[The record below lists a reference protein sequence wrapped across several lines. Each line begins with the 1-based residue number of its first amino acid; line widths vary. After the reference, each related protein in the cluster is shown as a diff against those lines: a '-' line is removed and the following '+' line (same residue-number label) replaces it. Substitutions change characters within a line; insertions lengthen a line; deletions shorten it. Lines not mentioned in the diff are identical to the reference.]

1 MAEKLDKTGE
11 TLIIRYVDM
20 QTKSIPNPTPALG
33 YLLQRVPNQQNAT
46 NIHMTKKKKKS
57 LSPSPPPP
65 PRPTPFFSLH
75 SPPIQQP
82 RNKPIDIPLPHLP
95 LLDTPPLPITTS
107 IPTPPK
113 RTLPNAITRPNLP
126 RPLATLST
134 RQSTITF
141 RIFSMNLPRM
151 PIAIECIR
159 SSAWTAR
166 VGAWMICSA
175 RARVEDVGVRD
186 DRGST
191 RSGAAAGCAGVF
203 GVGGFEGGGR
213 RGDVGVLGF
222 GRGGVGG
229 GGGEDVCCGRG
240 RLASFWVFLFYLFV
254 RDRLGR
260 D

>member
-20 QTKSIPNPTPALG
+20 EKKIDPQSNACAWVSTTKSSKPTKRYQYPHDEKEK
-33 YLLQRVPNQQNAT
+33 N
-46 NIHMTKKKKKS
+46 
-57 LSPSPPPP
+57 LSHPPPP
-65 PRPTPFFSLH
+65 PTRPTPFFSPH

-82 RNKPIDIPLPHLP
+82 RNKPIHIPLPHLP

-126 RPLATLST
+126 SPLATLST

-151 PIAIECIR
+151 PIAIEGIR

-175 RARVEDVGVRD
+175 RARVEDVGV
-186 DRGST
+186 
-191 RSGAAAGCAGVF
+191 
-203 GVGGFEGGGR
+203 
-213 RGDVGVLGF
+213 
-222 GRGGVGG
+222 
-229 GGGEDVCCGRG
+229 
-240 RLASFWVFLFYLFV
+240 
-254 RDRLGR
+254 
-260 D
+260 

>member
-46 NIHMTKKKKKS
+46 NIHMTKKKKN
-57 LSPSPPPP
+57 PSHPPPP
-65 PRPTPFFSLH
+65 PPTRPTPFFSLH

-82 RNKPIDIPLPHLP
+82 RNKPIHIPLPHLP

-113 RTLPNAITRPNLP
+113 RTLPNAITRPNLSS
-126 RPLATLST
+126 PLTTLST

-141 RIFSMNLPRM
+141 GIFSMNLPRM
-151 PIAIECIR
+151 PIAIEGIR

-175 RARVEDVGVRD
+175 GARVEDVGVRD
-186 DRGST
+186 DGGST

-213 RGDVGVLGF
+213 RGDVRVLGF

-240 RLASFWVFLFYLFV
+240 RLAFLSLLLFC
-254 RDRLGR
+254 L
-260 D
+260 

>member
-33 YLLQRVPNQQNAT
+33 YLLRRVPNQQNAT
-46 NIHMTKKKKKS
+46 NIHMTKKKKN
-57 LSPSPPPP
+57 LSYPPPP
-65 PRPTPFFSLH
+65 PTRPTPFFSH
-75 SPPIQQP
+75 PSPPIQQP
-82 RNKPIDIPLPHLP
+82 RNKPIHIPLPHLP

-141 RIFSMNLPRM
+141 RILSMNLPRM
-151 PIAIECIR
+151 PIAIEGIR

-166 VGAWMICSA
+166 VGAWMIGSA
-175 RARVEDVGVRD
+175 GARVEDVGVRD
-186 DRGST
+186 DGGST

-213 RGDVGVLGF
+213 RGDVRVLGF
-222 GRGGVGG
+222 GGGRVGG

-240 RLASFWVFLFYLFV
+240 RLEFLVFASFLFV

>member
-1 MAEKLDKTGE
+1 
-11 TLIIRYVDM
+11 
-20 QTKSIPNPTPALG
+20 
-33 YLLQRVPNQQNAT
+33 
-46 NIHMTKKKKKS
+46 MTKKKKKS
-57 LSPSPPPP
+57 SHPPPP
-65 PRPTPFFSLH
+65 PTRLTPFFSLH

-82 RNKPIDIPLPHLP
+82 RNKPIHIPLPHLP

-126 RPLATLST
+126 SPLTTLST

-151 PIAIECIR
+151 PIAIEGIR

-175 RARVEDVGVRD
+175 GARVEDVGVRD
-186 DRGST
+186 DGSST
-191 RSGAAAGCAGVF
+191 RSGAAAGRAGVF

-213 RGDVGVLGF
+213 RGDVRVLGF

-229 GGGEDVCCGRG
+229 GGREDVCCGGG
-240 RLASFWVFLFYLFV
+240 RLGFFVFSSFLFV
-254 RDRLGR
+254 RGRLGR